1 MGKGKGALNRY
12 CSRVLQNHNLFEFTG
27 FNLCEIVK
35 LKKILN
41 KKINI
46 PLKIT
51 STFFKRKNTI
61 INQKN
66 ENFFFLKKYFN

>member
-12 CSRVLQNHNLFEFTG
+12 CSRVLQNHNLFEFVG
-27 FNLCEIVK
+27 FNLCELIR

-51 STFFKRKNTI
+51 STFFENKNTVVG
-61 INQKN
+61 KRN
-66 ENFFFLKKYFN
+66 ENFFSLKKYHN